1 MIINN
6 QPKHTSEYIQASGRI
21 GRSENAP
28 GLVITNYRYIAAR
41 DLSIFENFDQFHS
54 TYHRQVEPGT
64 LTPFAG
70 RARETA
76 LFAVLVALIR
86 NHSSKANQ
94 CHSVATDPSR
104 FLQTNTPVIDLYDK
118 VKKRLETRVD
128 LVDPNEKDDTIRDFD
143 KCRDDWL
150 EYAKNYGDKIRYKRN
165 YYEFATK
172 PPDNIVFLLK
182 TIGDIDP
189 LTYEGKQIPVSMR
202 QADGNVKTYYV
213 LPTEAGT

>member
-1 MIINN
+1 M
-6 QPKHTSEYIQASGRI
+6 
-21 GRSENAP
+21 
-28 GLVITNYRYIAAR
+28 
-41 DLSIFENFDQFHS
+41 
-54 TYHRQVEPGT
+54 
-64 LTPFAG
+64 
-70 RARETA
+70 
-76 LFAVLVALIR
+76 
-86 NHSSKANQ
+86 
-94 CHSVATDPSR
+94 
-104 FLQTNTPVIDLYDK
+104 YDK
-118 VKKRLETRVD
+118 VKKRLEARVD

-213 LPTEAGT
+213 LPSEAGT